1 MSFKRILLILG
12 ILVAITGLI
21 AGVVLVGR
29 QQLLPKKAAVIG
41 GVADVWLT
49 PTTQTAEIGGSDF
62 TVDLMMNTEG
72 VPVSTIQVVLEY
84 SYDGDLNRPPLE
96 MLLPIQ
102 TNPLFQGGGWSIPIK
117 NYTYQNGTARLEI
130 AILNTTISG
139 FSSTEDTLLASLT
152 FTANSAGTIEVNVI
166 PEESRISQKST
177 NEDILGIPSNP
188 VGTYTA
194 GAGGGA
200 TPTPTATPT
209 IEPTPTPGVTP
220 TPTPGVT
227 PSPTPTPTAT
237 PTSTPTATPTATP
250 TPGTGGG
257 GAQLVVSQPKNG
269 AVIADTTPTFSG
281 TAVAGA
287 SLSFSVE
294 SPDPVTGS
302 ATTNSSGSWSW
313 TVPTPLAEGA
323 HTATIIAQSSAG
335 GSTATVSFTIDTDAA
350 ELPRAGW
357 SIPTLLIL
365 GFGLMLLGSGVALIR
380 Y

>member
-200 TPTPTATPT
+200 TPTRRTPR
-209 IEPTPTPGVTP
+209 
-220 TPTPGVT
+220 
-227 PSPTPTPTAT
+227 S
-237 PTSTPTATPTATP
+237 
-250 TPGTGGG
+250 
-257 GAQLVVSQPKNG
+257 GAPRN
-269 AVIADTTPTFSG
+269 
-281 TAVAGA
+281 A
-287 SLSFSVE
+287 SR
-294 SPDPVTGS
+294 
-302 ATTNSSGSWSW
+302 
-313 TVPTPLAEGA
+313 
-323 HTATIIAQSSAG
+323 
-335 GSTATVSFTIDTDAA
+335 STARTCCR
-350 ELPRAGW
+350 P
-357 SIPTLLIL
+357 
-365 GFGLMLLGSGVALIR
+365 
-380 Y
+380 